1 MKEKIH
7 PEYKES
13 TVTCAC
19 GATFQTHSTKEKIA
33 VSICSKCHPFYTGKE
48 KYVDTAR
55 RIEKFQKKYAGFN
68 QAKDEAQAKEES
80 AAKK

>member
-7 PEYKES
+7 PEYKIAA
-13 TVTCAC
+13 VNCAC
-19 GATFQTHSTKEKIA
+19 GATFQTRSTKEKIA
-33 VSICSKCHPFYTGKE
+33 VSICSNCHPFYTGKE

-68 QAKDEAQAKEES
+68 QAKEEN

>member
-7 PEYKES
+7 PEYKNA

-19 GATFQTHSTKEKIA
+19 GESFQTQSTKEKIA

-55 RIEKFQKKYAGFN
+55 RIEKFQKKYAGYN
-68 QAKDEAQAKEES
+68 QAKEETK
-80 AAKK
+80 AKEETPAK

>member
-7 PEYKES
+7 PDYKDA

-19 GATFQTHSTKEKIA
+19 GETFQTRSTRDKIA

-68 QAKDEAQAKEES
+68 QAKEES

>member
-7 PEYKES
+7 PEYKDA

-19 GATFQTHSTKEKIA
+19 GETFQTHSTKEKIA

-55 RIEKFQKKYAGFN
+55 RIEKFQKKYANYGQN
-68 QAKDEAQAKEES
+68 K
-80 AAKK
+80 

>member
-7 PEYKES
+7 PEYKDAI
-13 TVTCAC
+13 VTCAC
-19 GATFQTHSTKEKIA
+19 GETFKTRSIKDKIN

-55 RIEKFQKKYAGFN
+55 RIERFQKKYA
-68 QAKDEAQAKEES
+68 KYTPTK
-80 AAKK
+80 

>member
-1 MKEKIH
+1 MKEKTH
-7 PEYKES
+7 PEYKDA

-19 GATFQTHSTKEKIA
+19 GETFQTRSTKDKIA

-55 RIEKFQKKYAGFN
+55 RIEKFQKKYANFN
-68 QAKDEAQAKEES
+68 QAKEES